1 MASVKSSPES
11 RKGSGSEVRNVR
23 TRLLIW
29 RSVTIGLA
37 FLSLILILSRL
48 HSVCKEV
55 RFLQSI
61 QSEWL
66 PKQGN
71 ISSATGKPMPAHV
84 IQQENFRQ
92 ELHVLIIDLWSART
106 TLILGLIFVLSHL
119 LSWAW
124 ITYQLESGVS
134 LKNVLLLVV
143 FAAVDIAASTGFI
156 MVRVIT
162 VCLLLPHLPACLLAI
177 ACALS

>member
-1 MASVKSSPES
+1 MASVKSGLES
-11 RKGSGSEVRNVR
+11 RKGSSSEVRNVR

-29 RSVTIGLA
+29 RSVTIGLS
-37 FLSLILILSRL
+37 FLSLILILSKL

-55 RFLQSI
+55 KFLQSV

-71 ISSATGKPMPAHV
+71 LSSGTGKPMSPQV
-84 IQQENFRQ
+84 IQLESLRQ
-92 ELHVLIIDLWSART
+92 DLHVLIIELWSART
-106 TLILGLIFVLSHL
+106 TLILGLIFVLSHI

-162 VCLLLPHLPACLLAI
+162 VCPPSA
-177 ACALS
+177 STG